1 MNSRLL
7 RPPHPLVFPPA
18 STAPAFN
25 VFNAESILGV
35 LSATVASSHPIYL
48 QTSASTVRCF
58 SPHALAA
65 MVHALLPASLRPL
78 VRLHLDHCSDPDLIR
93 ACLDAGWSSV
103 MIDASADPLASN
115 VRRTSEIVA
124 LAKPYH
130 ALVEG
135 EIGVVGGEEDGFES
149 YGAPDAIPALHD
161 VLRFIDDSGADLV
174 AVGAG
179 TRHGHYSDHPCSLHH
194 HILEA
199 VHLAR
204 PHTPLVLHGG
214 TGIPLDDVAR
224 AVRSGGIRKLNIST
238 AIKDAWL
245 ASQQAHLASPN
256 PHRIIDSVQNSI
268 AAVHESALTVI
279 HFLSSIQ

>member
-1 MNSRLL
+1 M
-7 RPPHPLVFPPA
+7 FPP
-18 STAPAFN
+18 STTAPAFN
-25 VFNAESILGV
+25 IFNAESILGV
-35 LSATVASSHPIYL
+35 LSAAESTNQPIYL
-48 QTSASTVRCF
+48 QTSASTVRCY
-58 SPHALAA
+58 SPKPLAA
-65 MVHALLPASLRPL
+65 MVHALLPPALRPL

-93 ACLDAGWSSV
+93 ACLDAGWLSV
-103 MIDASADPLASN
+103 MIDASSDPLPTN
-115 VRRTSEIVA
+115 IRRTSEIVA

-135 EIGVVGGEEDGFES
+135 EIGVVGGEEDGFDS
-149 YGAPDAIPALHD
+149 YGAPDAIPLLHD
-161 VLRFIDDSGADLV
+161 VLHFIDNSGADLV

-194 HILEA
+194 LILET

-204 PHTPLVLHGG
+204 PDTPLVLHGG
-214 TGIPLDDVAR
+214 TGIPHDDVAR

-245 ASQQAHLASPN
+245 ASQQAHLASPH
-256 PHRIIDSVQNSI
+256 PHRIINSIQNSI

-279 HFLSSIQ
+279 HFLSSIK

>member
-1 MNSRLL
+1 M
-7 RPPHPLVFPPA
+7 FPPA
-18 STAPAFN
+18 TTAPAFN
-25 VFNAESILGV
+25 IFNAETISGV
-35 LSATVASSHPIYL
+35 LSAATSANHPIYL
-48 QTSASTVRCF
+48 QTSASTVRTF
-58 SPHALAA
+58 SPPALAGI
-65 MVHALLPASLRPL
+65 VNALLPPPLRPL

-93 ACLDAGWSSV
+93 ACLDAGWHSV
-103 MIDASADPLASN
+103 MIDASADPLPLN
-115 VRRTSEIVA
+115 IRRTSEIVA

-135 EIGVVGGEEDGFES
+135 EIGIVGGEEDGFES
-149 YGAPDAIPALHD
+149 YGAPDAIPQLHD

-204 PHTPLVLHGG
+204 PATPLVLHGG
-214 TGIPLDDVAR
+214 TGIPPNDVAR

-245 ASQQAHLASPN
+245 ASQQAHLASPH
-256 PHRIIDSVQNSI
+256 PHRIIDGIQNSI
-268 AAVHESALTVI
+268 AAVRESALTVI